1 MFKHKRAIL
10 TIAAIMTFGSLYLSV
25 STDYDTCRAN
35 GNSISQCTG
44 RG

>member
-10 TIAAIMTFGSLYLSV
+10 TIVAIMAFGSLYLSV
-25 STDYDTCRAN
+25 SNDYDTCRAN
-35 GNSISQCTG
+35 GNSVNLCTG